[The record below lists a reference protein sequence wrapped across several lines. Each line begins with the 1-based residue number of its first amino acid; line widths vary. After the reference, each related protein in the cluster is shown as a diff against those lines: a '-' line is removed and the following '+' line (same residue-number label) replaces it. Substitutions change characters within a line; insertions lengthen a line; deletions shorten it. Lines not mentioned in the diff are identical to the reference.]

1 MDQGTA
7 YSGIYSSVMYFSFDM
22 YSLVAATNLEQ
33 DQLQSKPMTLEWN
46 TVEMDNK
53 AQTKVEYK
61 ENKGKQSCE
70 YQVSK

>member
-1 MDQGTA
+1 
-7 YSGIYSSVMYFSFDM
+7 MYFSFDM